1 MYDSELLELHT
12 ESYQRRAIGTPQCI
26 REWSIKTISI
36 MEVLHHS
43 WLLYSFFSLFLFLL
57 PFFSFSHFPMF
68 YYLFVHSFL
77 LLEMED
83 WNWGKDYEAYE

>member
-1 MYDSELLELHT
+1 MIRSCW
-12 ESYQRRAIGTPQCI
+12 SCI
-26 REWSIKTISI
+26 RKVIKKEDDWNSSVHKRMVNQDNKYYGGIAPFVVVI
-36 MEVLHHS
+36 
-43 WLLYSFFSLFLFLL
+43 LLFSLFLFLL

-68 YYLFVHSFL
+68 YYLFVHLFL

>member
-43 WLLYSFFSLFLFLL
+43 WLLYSFFLLFFFFFFTFSHVLL
-57 PFFSFSHFPMF
+57 PLCAFISTTRDGR
-68 YYLFVHSFL
+68 
-77 LLEMED
+77 LELGE
-83 WNWGKDYEAYE
+83 GL